1 MRFNQLYRKGG
12 NIFLYLIFISLFINP
27 KDSSSF
33 KISKLPSY
41 HIYLRKEGEAQNL
54 RYRWGQKIIDAFSY
68 SVKKGDYLW
77 KIIKRSGSL
86 KNMGYREFIEAF
98 KVLNPQIENPS
109 LIYPNQTLFIPINIS
124 KIKQQMGK
132 GAEQERDQ
140 YRLYRVK
147 RGDSIYKILRDQC
160 GIDNREIYRYFAE
173 IKRLNPQIVDLNRIR
188 IGQLIKIPVSG
199 IYKRLREK
207 RINRKLLKKL
217 TDIFSGTDIEIISDG
232 ECFISTG
239 KGQNIRIKAR
249 RYPMLISGKKRIL
262 LDLSGD
268 FPKNL
273 KEFIE
278 SRWENYSVVNMPSK
292 DISDALIV
300 IFRAM
305 GYEKIYRK
313 SHTIALSDGIEALF
327 KADLIICPRYERK
340 INYIIM
346 TKGTPLKVPAYL
358 REYLKGEGIEI
369 LPLQRGGSGKS
380 QVFELREE
388 NISIE
393 RDIKRYLKLIFNL
406 AGVKYQEE
414 RDVELHVSH
423 SDMQFE
429 IRTSFLIE
437 IDGKQIVI
445 VRDRIPS
452 PIMELIDKKDFH
464 ILSFKEMEGDYFH
477 IDSLFESLGIRYS
490 KGRHIFW
497 LKDGKEKYD
506 LGFIVKGISFRGRK
520 GRWNLI
526 TSLRIPMEIVSVINK
541 AGYRLIQIN

>member
-1 MRFNQLYRKGG
+1 MKFNLLYLV
-12 NIFLYLIFISLFINP
+12 FLNLIFISLCLIPEN
-27 KDSSSF
+27 SSSF
-33 KISKLPSY
+33 KISRPPSY
-41 HIYLRKEGEAQNL
+41 HIYLKKEGKGEKL
-54 RYRWGQKIIDAFSY
+54 RYRWGKKIIDAFLY
-68 SVKKGDYLW
+68 RVKKGDYLW

-109 LIYPNQTLFIPINIS
+109 LIYPDQTLFIPINIS
-124 KIKQQMGK
+124 KIKRETGK
-132 GAEQERDQ
+132 EFERKESQ

-147 RGDSIYKILRDQC
+147 RGDSIYKILRYQC
-160 GIDNREIYRYFAE
+160 GIDKREIHRYFAE
-173 IKRLNPQIVDLNRIR
+173 IKRLNPQIEDLNRIR
-188 IGQLIKIPVSG
+188 IGQLIKIPILSV
-199 IYKRLREK
+199 YKRLKEK
-207 RINRKLLKKL
+207 RVNRRLLKRL
-217 TDIFSGTDIEIISDG
+217 MSIFSGTDIEIISDG
-232 ECFISTG
+232 EYFISTG
-239 KGQNIRIKAR
+239 KEQDIRIKAR

-278 SRWENYSVVNMPSK
+278 SRWKNYVIVNISSE
-292 DISDALIV
+292 DISDALIA

-305 GYEKIYRK
+305 GYEKIYRE
-313 SHTIALSDGIEALF
+313 SHTIPLSDGIGALF
-327 KADLIICPRYERK
+327 KADLIVSSERDMGV
-340 INYIIM
+340 NYIIM
-346 TKGTPLKVPAYL
+346 VKASPLKVPLYL

-369 LPLQRGGSGKS
+369 LPLKRGEREES
-380 QVFELREE
+380 QVLELREE
-388 NISIE
+388 NISLE

-406 AGVKYQEE
+406 ASIKYQEE

-429 IRTSFLIE
+429 MKTSFFIE
-437 IDGKQIVI
+437 RGGKKIVI

-452 PIMELIDKKDFH
+452 PIMDLIDKKDLH

-477 IDSLFESLGIRYS
+477 INSLFEILGIRYS

-497 LKDGKEKYD
+497 VMDGKGRYD

-526 TSLRIPMEIVSVINK
+526 TSLRIPIEIVSVINK
-541 AGYRLIQIN
+541 AGYRLIQID